1 MISAKATFRPR
12 NDLGRFVEAKVSP
25 AVQASVQAWCEMVQG
40 TAKLYCPVLTGFLQS
55 RITYAI
61 IATDKT
67 VVGTVFVDGVL
78 YAGFVEFGTRF
89 MSAQPYMR
97 PAYDEAKPVTKELF
111 RSQLSTEL
119 RG

>member
-12 NDLGRFVEAKVSP
+12 GDLGRFVPARVTP
-25 AVQASVQAWCEMVQG
+25 AVEASVQAWCQMVQG
-40 TAKLYCPVLTGFLQS
+40 TAKLYVPVLTGFLQS

-89 MSAQPYMR
+89 MAAQPYLR
-97 PAYDEAKPVTKELF
+97 PALDEAKPVTKDLF
-111 RSQLSTEL
+111 RSQISTGIAE
-119 RG
+119 